1 MVYLMQKGLEPD
13 LAFKIMEIVR
23 KGNATKL
30 LTPEMIQQMKD
41 HNVPDWY
48 IDSCMKIKYMFP
60 KAHAAA
66 YVISAMRLG
75 WYKINRP
82 LEFYTV
88 YFTVRPDGFNAVDV
102 MKGKRFLSDLIKQLQ
117 SQGKLKQ
124 KDAEVVTTYQIVIEA
139 MARGIEFLPVDVYK
153 SEASEFK
160 IEDGKIRMP
169 FSVFNG
175 VGETAAISIAKG
187 REQGPYI
194 SQEEFRSRTGVSAT
208 IVENF
213 DEAGVFGD
221 IPKTSQISL
230 F

>member
-1 MVYLMQKGLEPD
+1 M
-13 LAFKIMEIVR
+13 AFKIMEIVR
-23 KGNATKL
+23 KGNATKF
-30 LTPEMIQQMKD
+30 LTEDMIAEMKKHD
-41 HNVPDWY
+41 VPDWY

-102 MKGKRFLSDLIKQLQ
+102 MKGKNYLSDLINKLQ

-124 KDAEVVTTYQIVIEA
+124 KDAEIVTTYQIVIEA
-139 MARGIEFLPVDVYK
+139 LARGIEFLPVDVYK
-153 SEASEFK
+153 SEAFDFK
-160 IEDGKIRMP
+160 IENGKIRMP
-169 FSVFNG
+169 FSVFSG
-175 VGETAAISIAKG
+175 VGGSAAENIVKS
-187 REQGPYI
+187 REGGPYI
-194 SQEEFRSRTGVSAT
+194 SQEEFRTRSGVS
-208 IVENF
+208 VSVMEMF

-221 IPKTSQISL
+221 IPKTSQLSL